1 MGIFF
6 GVEGFEPSPSRNG
19 LGTTAV
25 NMAADRCKEKNQGRL
40 EKIKYQSLFEP
51 EDALAVKKLGTM
63 LRLAECFDIGMNNAI
78 TDIHCDILGDSVI
91 FKTENEI
98 DKSFELQEA
107 RTMEKA
113 FEQLFKKRLEIL

>member
-1 MGIFF
+1 MRRIF
-6 GVEGFEPSPSRNG
+6 
-19 LGTTAV
+19 
-25 NMAADRCKEKNQGRL
+25 
-40 EKIKYQSLFEP
+40 
-51 EDALAVKKLGTM
+51 KKLGTM

-91 FKTENEI
+91 FKTESEG

-107 RTMEKA
+107 RNMERA